1 MRLGYWACAP
11 AVDASHPKRN
21 RNTAGAI
28 EVVPLRILAPCRN
41 QYAMLRADFAEP
53 CLREKRGAR
62 VDFAAGGNGMNRGFG
77 TAVAVLFALHA
88 ALAHAQEA
96 WPARPVKFIV
106 PSSPGGGTDLYAR
119 ELGQALSESLK
130 QQFIVDNRPGASG
143 NIGAE
148 AAAKSAPDGYT
159 FLVSA
164 NPAIAVNPSLYKNLA
179 YNAERDLAPVARGVV
194 APLVI
199 CVHPSVPAR
208 TLAELI
214 ALGKKDPG
222 NLSFGSAGTG
232 SPTFLG
238 IRMLEEVSGAKFLH
252 VPFKGMG
259 PVIPALLGG
268 QVDFAFPDAAIAIPH
283 IKAGKLRALAIIERT
298 HQLPDVPTLAEA
310 GFPGLEIYSSFSV
323 VAPAGTPAAIVQRM
337 SAEIAR
343 AMKSPGLAQRL
354 EHHTLIPVFDTP
366 DQFAAHLRK
375 EKAAWAAVIR
385 RNAIVPD

>member
-1 MRLGYWACAP
+1 
-11 AVDASHPKRN
+11 
-21 RNTAGAI
+21 
-28 EVVPLRILAPCRN
+28 
-41 QYAMLRADFAEP
+41 
-53 CLREKRGAR
+53 
-62 VDFAAGGNGMNRGFG
+62 MNRGFG
-77 TAVAVLFALHA
+77 SVVAVLFALHA
-88 ALAHAQEA
+88 APAQAEET
-96 WPARPVKFIV
+96 WPSRPVKFIV

-164 NPAIAVNPSLYKNLA
+164 NPAIAVNPSLYRNLA
-179 YNAERDLAPVARGVV
+179 YNAERDLVPVARGVV

-208 TLAELI
+208 TLADLI
-214 ALGKKDPG
+214 ALGKREPG
-222 NLSFGSAGTG
+222 KLSFGSAGTG

-238 IRMLEEVSGAKFLH
+238 IRMLEEVSGAQFLH

-259 PVIPALLGG
+259 PVMPALLGG
-268 QVDFAFPDAAIAIPH
+268 QVNLAFPDAAIAIPH
-283 IKAGKLRALAIIERT
+283 VKAGKLRALAIIART
-298 HQLPDVPTLAEA
+298 PQLPDVPTLAEA

-323 VAPAGTPAAIVQRM
+323 VAPAGTPAAIVQRL

-343 AMKSPGLAQRL
+343 AMKSPGLAAKL
-354 EHHTLIPVFDTP
+354 EHETLIPVFDTP
-366 DQFAAHLRK
+366 ELFAAHLKK
-375 EKAAWAAVIR
+375 ERAAWDAVIR